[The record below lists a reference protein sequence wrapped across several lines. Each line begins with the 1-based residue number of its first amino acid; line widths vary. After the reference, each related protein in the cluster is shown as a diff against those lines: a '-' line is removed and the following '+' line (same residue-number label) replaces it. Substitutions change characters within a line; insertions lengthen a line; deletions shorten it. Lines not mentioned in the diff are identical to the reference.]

1 MTIAEAIDLYA
12 AELRPRLA
20 EVVRRTL
27 HRFFDSVLAEN
38 VAILTAAQI
47 NELRARLGRR
57 GGPRKPLAS
66 GARDLHWR
74 TARTFITWCVAHR
87 VLNTDPCAPRRAQHL
102 GDLVRRLRE
111 DAGLLRR
118 ELAEQTGLALETL
131 QRFETARLS
140 LSRQELL
147 GLLLHPS
154 MATLPDRAKE
164 SGLSLG
170 LGNNGVGKA

>member
-1 MTIAEAIDLYA
+1 MTIAEAIELYV

-20 EVVRRTL
+20 EGVRRTL
-27 HRFFDSVLAEN
+27 QRFFDSVLAEN

-47 NELRARLGRR
+47 SELRARLGRR
-57 GGPRKPLAS
+57 GGPRKPLAG

-74 TARTFITWCVAHR
+74 TARTFITWCVKQR
-87 VLNTDPCAPRRAQHL
+87 VLNTDPCAPRQAQHL

-118 ELAEQTGLALETL
+118 ELAEQTGLTIATL
-131 QRFETARLS
+131 QSFETNRVS
-140 LSRQELL
+140 LSREDLL
-147 GLLLHPS
+147 RLLLHSS
-154 MATLPDRAKE
+154 MATLPERAKE